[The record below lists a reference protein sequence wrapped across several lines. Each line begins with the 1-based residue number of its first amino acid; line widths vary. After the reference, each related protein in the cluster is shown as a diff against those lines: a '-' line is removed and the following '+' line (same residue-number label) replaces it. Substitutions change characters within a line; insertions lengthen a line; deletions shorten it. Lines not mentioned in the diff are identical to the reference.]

1 MCLSVN
7 VSEQVLFNPVMA
19 ADGGC
24 GLSVAGSGTFR
35 LLRAADG
42 ALKAAPCAL
51 AKREPQNYTAH
62 AWLPDSALALPLSC
76 RHPESLAKR
85 DAQTHTAR
93 TPGCPTVRAPLAYLS
108 WQSAVMQ

>member
-1 MCLSVN
+1 M
-7 VSEQVLFNPVMA
+7 LFNPVMA

-76 RHPESLAKR
+76 WHPEALAKR
-85 DAQTHTAR
+85 DLQKHTAM
-93 TPGCPTVRAPLAYLS
+93 PGCPKKHLLCSFQPVRMRMLS
-108 WQSAVMQ
+108 R

>member
-1 MCLSVN
+1 M
-7 VSEQVLFNPVMA
+7 LFNPVIA

-62 AWLPDSALALPLSC
+62 AWLPDSALALPSHAGTL
-76 RHPESLAKR
+76 
-85 DAQTHTAR
+85 
-93 TPGCPTVRAPLAYLS
+93 APLVERS
-108 WQSAVMQ
+108 P